1 MKLLKIKRILRD
13 IIQML
18 TFEIDNTVGDA
29 IKLKR
34 INNLNTPILVQL
46 IWKFS
51 KGECHAL

>member
-29 IKLKR
+29 IR